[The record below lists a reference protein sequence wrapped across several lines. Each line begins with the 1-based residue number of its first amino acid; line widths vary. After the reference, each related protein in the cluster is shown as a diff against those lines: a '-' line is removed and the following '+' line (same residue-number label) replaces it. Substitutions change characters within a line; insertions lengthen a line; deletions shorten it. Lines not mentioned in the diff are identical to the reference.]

1 MLIKIMP
8 ISLFSFFLVGAIVS
22 LVDTQF
28 DFLYEIKR
36 RINDTLRRVLYSRR
50 KIVVL
55 FCLY

>member
-22 LVDTQF
+22 LVHTQF

-36 RINDTLRRVLYSRR
+36 RIKDTPGRVLYSKRR
-50 KIVVL
+50 IVV
-55 FCLY
+55 